1 MIRKMS
7 INKPGGE
14 AKVICLPV
22 QSCMA
27 KTKATNRSRETKAGR
42 LCFACYVGTGTS
54 LRQWRE

>member
-22 QSCMA
+22 PSCMA

-42 LCFACYVGTGTS
+42 FCFTCYAGPG
-54 LRQWRE
+54 R

>member
-22 QSCMA
+22 PSCMA

-42 LCFACYVGTGTS
+42 FCFTYQIRNLGFAQKS
-54 LRQWRE
+54 KL